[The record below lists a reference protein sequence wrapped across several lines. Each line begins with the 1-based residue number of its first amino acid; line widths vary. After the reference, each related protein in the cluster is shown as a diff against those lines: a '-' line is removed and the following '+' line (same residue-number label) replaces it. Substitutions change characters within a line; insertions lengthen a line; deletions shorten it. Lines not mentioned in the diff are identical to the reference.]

1 MSWGSTVPA
10 AITALAATLRTGMA
24 PVSVRDG
31 ATVTDS
37 WALEAVSVAY
47 QTEDQDAVE
56 MAYTRYTTAAD
67 LEEYTINCAV
77 HVLAGRDL
85 PAARARVFVLLNQVG
100 TLIKAN
106 RHLGQNPDGTDVVME
121 SWVSSGSLLTQQ
133 TDNGPVATILFAV
146 TCQAETTE

>member
-1 MSWGSTVPA
+1 MAWGSTVPA
-10 AITALAATLRTGMA
+10 AITALATTLRTGLA

-37 WALEAVSVAY
+37 GALEAVSVAF

-56 MAYTRYTTAAD
+56 MAFEPYTTAAD

-85 PAARARVFVLLNQVG
+85 PGARARVFVLFNQAG
-100 TLIKAN
+100 TLIKAD
-106 RHLGQNPDGTDVVME
+106 RMLGGAVMRA
-121 SWVSSGSLLTQQ
+121 WISSGSLLTQQ
-133 TDNGPVATILFAV
+133 TDNGPVATIPFAV

>member
-1 MSWGSTVPA
+1 MAWGSTVPA
-10 AITALAATLRTGMA
+10 AITALAATLRTGLA

-37 WALEAVSVAY
+37 GALEAVSVAF

-56 MAYTRYTTAAD
+56 MAFDPYASAAD

-85 PAARARVFVLLNQVG
+85 PAARARVFVLFGQVG

-106 RHLGQNPDGTDVVME
+106 RTLGLNPDGTDVVMRA
-121 SWVSSGSLLTQQ
+121 WVSSGSLRTDQ
-133 TDNGPVATILFAV
+133 TDNGPVASIPFAV

>member
-1 MSWGSTVPA
+1 MAWGSTVPA
-10 AITALAATLRTGMA
+10 AITALAATFRTGLP

-31 ATVTDS
+31 ATVTDAGS
-37 WALEAVSVAY
+37 LEAVSVAY

-56 MAYTRYTTAAD
+56 MAFDPYTSAAD

-85 PAARARVFVLLNQVG
+85 AAARARVFVLFGQAG

-106 RHLGQNPDGTDVVME
+106 RTLGGAVMRA
-121 SWVSSGSLLTQQ
+121 WISSGSLLTQQ
-133 TDNGPVATILFAV
+133 SDNGP
-146 TCQAETTE
+146 

>member
-1 MSWGSTVPA
+1 MVWGSTVPA
-10 AITALAATLRTGMA
+10 AITALAATFRTGLA

-37 WALEAVSVAY
+37 GALEAVSVAY

-56 MAYTRYTTAAD
+56 MAYDRYTSAAD

-85 PAARARVFVLLNQVG
+85 PGARARVFVLFGQAG
-100 TLIKAN
+100 TLIRNDRK
-106 RHLGQNPDGTDVVME
+106 LGGAVMDA
-121 SWVSSGSLLTQQ
+121 WISSG
-133 TDNGPVATILFAV
+133 
-146 TCQAETTE
+146 

>member
-1 MSWGSTVPA
+1 MAWGSTVPA

-37 WALEAVSVAY
+37 GALEAVSVAY

-56 MAYTRYTTAAD
+56 MAFDPYTTAAD

-85 PAARARVFVLLNQVG
+85 PGARARVFVLFGQVG
-100 TLIKAN
+100 TLIKAD
-106 RHLGQNPDGTDVVME
+106 RMLGGAVMRA
-121 SWVSSGSLLTQQ
+121 WISSGSLLTQQ
-133 TDNGPVATILFAV
+133 TDNGPVASLPFAV

>member
-10 AITALAATLRTGMA
+10 AITALAATLRTGLVTVA
-24 PVSVRDG
+24 VRDG

-37 WALEAVSVAY
+37 GALEAVSVAF

-56 MAYTRYTTAAD
+56 MAFDPYASAAD
-67 LEEYTINCAV
+67 AEEYTINCAV

-85 PAARARVFVLLNQVG
+85 LAARARVFVLFNLVG
-100 TLIKAN
+100 TLIKAD
-106 RHLGQNPDGTDVVME
+106 RELGGTVMRA
-121 SWVSSGSLLTQQ
+121 WISSGSLRTDQS
-133 TDNGPVATILFAV
+133 DNGPVATLPFAV

>member
-1 MSWGSTVPA
+1 MAWGSTVPA
-10 AITALAATLRTGMA
+10 ALTALAAMLRTGLA

-37 WALEAVSVAY
+37 GALEAVSTAY

-56 MAYTRYTTAAD
+56 MAFDPYTSAAD

-85 PAARARVFVLLNQVG
+85 PGARARVFVLFNQVG

-106 RHLGQNPDGTDVVME
+106 RTLGQNPNGSDVVMRA
-121 SWVSSGSLLTQQ
+121 WVSSGSLRTDQ
-133 TDNGPVATILFAV
+133 TDNGPVASLPFAV